1 MKRRSKAF
9 LCLALSAAM
18 VFSGVN
24 PSALAAEGARTAG
37 EKAPET
43 PVESALSQVGGVP
56 GTVTEGSGDG
66 ADNAIEEA
74 AEAAEDAA
82 DIEASETLRGE
93 DEVSDDAGNKA
104 RTWGISYMQPG
115 EASID
120 ITGETEEVDDESL
133 VTDNYLVDSNGAR
146 VAAYGSHEYNF
157 PDVWTSFHLSK
168 SIKTGKYNAVI
179 KTRDGIEHKYSEL
192 VVTDRPTVVS
202 VRYSGDSGDYSGYDN
217 SGDHI
222 HLVVE
227 GVNLGDGEA
236 AAPLLKHDGVTVA
249 RTEEVFR
256 EGGRNYPTYI
266 YKLKKDKSAAAWDG
280 SMQLTP
286 EFDASVTNAAA
297 GEVIDWYPS
306 DVSSEPFEHVYY
318 DAYQEK
324 TIFRF
329 KPGMNIPGNADVSI
343 TLYDYDFDTDTS
355 TKAAEGS
362 GKTDDKGQA
371 AITFRDGFIPVEKT
385 KSSGGFKAY
394 EADVFINSEKK
405 SNKAFLW
412 IYRYDAEASSDEG
425 LEIKHPSDLIYADD
439 KSFNPVFEIDDSL
452 LSGSGD
458 LTAVIEGHTGKL
470 TSEGGNRYSGEIGLG
485 SGLGEGD
492 YDITVSKG
500 NKVVGKDSVHVI
512 KQDVFYQDYQKS
524 AWWDHS
530 KKQAYVEF
538 NSNDIIKEYYDQR
551 ETEKIAEKIW
561 TEKKLKLEVFTP
573 EGNAIEHGDMVCV
586 FDGEYYCVY
595 FTLPDEVED
604 YYGFYTRITSD
615 GKLGLRDKSESL
627 YHYWNVKRGDSW
639 TEKYGEY
646 YEAYRGELGTLDVLN
661 RYDDKLECIVA
672 NGINIAYP
680 ITVEFVR
687 RNTMTPLKRLKIEKA
702 DMKRW
707 DAMWAYLFTEEDL
720 EGISATEP
728 YEVVISDEDF
738 SIGSEFGY
746 VDVFKG
752 ELPPVKKVVICGN
765 TDDMAVGETRELSYI
780 YTPASD
786 LVLNADW
793 TSSDETVATV
803 EDGKVTGVG
812 EGTVNITVTA
822 GGKSD
827 TVSVNVI
834 KDPVPLTALTLS
846 QNSLR
851 LEPGE
856 SKAVGVIKT
865 PEDTTD
871 KITFTSSDPAVAS
884 VDEAGVVTAKKI
896 GSTTITAEGGSKE
909 RLEAKCEVKVVKE
922 FKLQRDNNHFAN
934 AKLNFFKT
942 AEGNTYQ
949 FRSDE
954 YLDRLKKLASGSFDE
969 AVVANAI
976 IDGWGG
982 SCFGIAATMGLIQ
995 TGRLSLS
1002 DLTDSSA
1009 ADYHSLSAPVND
1021 DKLFDSIN
1029 FYQTG
1034 QRMTTMR
1041 NSSDMVRIFKTDA
1054 DEDSSRLTAFLKRL
1068 VESTADDKPVIF
1080 GYSFK
1085 KDDGEA
1091 SGHAILAVNSRKDED
1106 NHRYIVTLYDEN
1118 TANGHQGQE
1127 TEGYTEMIIPED
1139 YSSFDYTPVGMSFKL
1154 QDRYDYLEICYPES
1168 LPLFIDDDTVSN
1180 TGKLANGADDGVI
1193 ISVPLKSDITLK
1205 NDQGQNVSIKQG
1217 EAGGDMPVRD
1227 LKYIFA
1233 DDASRVQ
1240 VQVDK
1245 SDNFTV
1251 SSDNMDLSLITG
1263 EKIMSLKGEGMDSAN
1278 LSLKDDKVSISGN
1291 NYKFNVTISC
1301 KNSDSLISMDGTA
1314 AGDTTVSVEGDTMT
1328 ASSTG
1333 GLADLTST
1341 SYTGNE
1347 SQKEKVKV
1355 AEDGKGASAKHT
1367 ETISGSGM
1375 DPEAEVNADN
1385 ELCLVKGQTARL
1397 NGAGWKISGSS
1408 KAISLSAKNGVTTIT
1423 SKQASTEG
1431 VSITDGKE
1439 TYKVYVSVPSAKI
1452 NGNKS
1457 AKLVA
1462 GSTAEVKISGIPG
1475 SLLDKYN
1482 VAWTS
1487 AKTEVAVVAPSS
1499 GSTAVV
1505 TAVGKGSTNITAYVG
1520 GKAYNCKVTV
1530 TDDAKNI
1537 PKTAGASADLTLNP
1551 MQTVSL
1557 KYSSFTAKDAV
1568 WSSMD
1573 SLSMN
1578 TVEKDKKGN
1587 PTASG
1592 NGIIKIVNKNG
1603 KITAIGEGETTVK
1616 GTDKTGRTVILKIT
1630 VKPLPANPVAYVRC
1644 GKAVTL
1650 KASKLNKKYTEWKV
1664 ESGKEFVQELN
1675 NGKVKAVSSLPS
1687 SPASECA
1694 EVLCKFKPYVYGK
1707 GFEYRYRVYV
1717 EDPSLMTSDKGLSAG
1732 TKKGQYSLNLKKGEA
1747 FSLMDQYKGISRGV
1761 IWKSSKPSV
1770 AYIDENGV
1778 IHATRSG
1785 NAGSTNLTAS
1795 VGGVAL
1801 KVTVR
1806 VTE

>member
-1 MKRRSKAF
+1 MWGGRAATTVDKA
-9 LCLALSAAM
+9 LPGGSEDASD
-18 VFSGVN
+18 
-24 PSALAAEGARTAG
+24 SALEEAQQDT
-37 EKAPET
+37 EKE
-43 PVESALSQVGGVP
+43 ESASHYKEGIDGDESSLERCAQVL
-56 GTVTEGSGDG
+56 DY
-66 ADNAIEEA
+66 DNGILY
-74 AEAAEDAA
+74 
-82 DIEASETLRGE
+82 IEA
-93 DEVSDDAGNKA
+93 DAWKAHIWAENK
-104 RTWGISYMQPG
+104 
-115 EASID
+115 EE
-120 ITGETEEVDDESL
+120 ITKEQVK
-133 VTDNYLVDSNGAR
+133 DNYLARPDGSKLEGVCTDDYTSYDSEIITYFYFTKPIATG
-146 VAAYGSHEYNF
+146 EY
-157 PDVWTSFHLSK
+157 DAVVEATDGK
-168 SIKTGKYNAVI
+168 KIKYAKVI
-179 KTRDGIEHKYSEL
+179 VKDK
-192 VVTDRPTVVS
+192 PTVVS
-202 VRYSGDSGDYSGYDN
+202 VCLSDYDGDYRRFDN
-217 SGDHI
+217 TGDYI

-227 GVNLGDGEA
+227 GVGLGNGRSAKPYLTISGNKVAETREVSFDG
-236 AAPLLKHDGVTVA
+236 
-249 RTEEVFR
+249 R
-256 EGGRNYPTYI
+256 GGGSYI
-266 YKLKKDKSAAAWDG
+266 YKLEKTAPDSDIWGKEQEMKIGFAEGLDDSLVSD
-280 SMQLTP
+280 T
-286 EFDASVTNAAA
+286 SVYWNPYLAKR
-297 GEVIDWYPS
+297 YP
-306 DVSSEPFEHVYY
+306 FGNVYY
-318 DAYQEK
+318 DAKNNVTRFQ
-324 TIFRF
+324 F
-329 KPGMNIPGNADVSI
+329 KPGLNLQGKKNVSL
-343 TLYDYDFDTDTS
+343 TLKKDGDPTVT
-355 TKAAEGS
+355 AEGT
-362 GKTDDKGQA
+362 GD
-371 AITFRDGFIPVEKT
+371 IDGNGLLSIALKKDGEDFIPVEQMDKNSYWDWPEYNIT
-385 KSSGGFKAY
+385 CSDP
-394 EADVFINSEKK
+394 EIDVTT
-405 SNKAFLW
+405 W
-412 IYRYDAEASSDEG
+412 ICRYDFKPQSFDNYGIEFPTDIVYST
-425 LEIKHPSDLIYADD
+425 D
-439 KSFNPVFEIDDSL
+439 KSFNPKFTIGDDIL
-452 LSGSGD
+452 KGSGD
-458 LTAVIEGHTGKL
+458 ITAEVAGHNYKL
-470 TSEGGNRYSGEIGLG
+470 TQSGDFYTAEI
-485 SGLGEGD
+485 SLGEGIEEGRHKIMLHQGD
-492 YDITVSKG
+492 TVIGAVDLYSIKP
-500 NKVVGKDSVHVI
+500 GK
-512 KQDVFYQDYQKS
+512 FYQNHQAADYVDRSGRRAFIGLKS
-524 AWWDHS
+524 A
-530 KKQAYVEF
+530 
-538 NSNDIIKEYYDQR
+538 NIIKEYYDQR
-551 ETEKIAEKIW
+551 NERGIGEKIW
-561 TEKKLKLEVFTP
+561 REQELSLVITSPDGEELTYTDP
-573 EGNAIEHGDMVCV
+573 AYD
-586 FDGEYYCVY
+586 FDGKYLYAY
-595 FTLPDEVED
+595 ITLPEKIKD
-604 YYGFYTRITSD
+604 YYGCY
-615 GKLGLRDKSESL
+615 
-627 YHYWNVKRGDSW
+627 
-639 TEKYGEY
+639 
-646 YEAYRGELGTLDVLN
+646 AYFRSKGELGASGKHPEKSYYEDGSTRGLPQAYWGNVHDIDIMNNLYKG
-661 RYDDKLECIVA
+661 RYYKDDKYFAVRSAENFSDYIK
-672 NGINIAYP
+672 YP
-680 ITVEFVR
+680 LTVSFTRIHE
-687 RNTMTPLKRLKIEKA
+687 TTPLKTLSIEKT
-702 DMKRW
+702 
-707 DAMWAYLFTEEDL
+707 AMEKFDENYYFFTEEDL
-720 EGISATEP
+720 EGLDPDQP
-728 YEVVISDEDF
+728 YLITAYDSSSYAWSVE
-738 SIGSEFGY
+738 GY
-746 VDVFKG
+746 FTG
-752 ELPPVKKVVICGN
+752 A
-765 TDDMAVGETRELSYI
+765 DDRESYIYNKIDKIEILQGDPEIAVGEEFRLG
-780 YTPASD
+780 YTSFPWDERVNDKDVS
-786 LVLNADW
+786 W
-793 TSSDETVATV
+793 TSSDESIVTVDKSGLVKGIDEGTASVTVAV
-803 EDGKVTGVG
+803 
-812 EGTVNITVTA
+812 

-871 KITFTSSDPAVAS
+871 KVTFTSSDPAVAS

-909 RLEAKCEVKVVKE
+909 KLEAKCEVKVVKE

-949 FRSDE
+949 FRSNE
-954 YLDRLKKLASGSFDE
+954 YLDRLKKLASVSSDE
-969 AVVANAI
+969 AVIADAI

-995 TGRLSLS
+995 TGRLNVS
-1002 DLTDSSA
+1002 DLTDSGV

-1034 QRMTTMR
+1034 QLMR
-1041 NSSDMVRIFKTDA
+1041 AMRKNSDIVRVFKK
-1054 DEDSSRLTAFLKRL
+1054 EVRSDSSRLTAFLKRL

-1080 GYSFK
+1080 SYSFK
-1085 KDDGEA
+1085 KGDGEA

-1193 ISVPLKSDITLK
+1193 ISVPLKSEITLK

-1217 EAGGDMPVRD
+1217 EAGGDIPVRD

-1301 KNSDSLISMDGTA
+1301 KDSDSLISMEGTA

-1347 SQKEKVKV
+1347 SQKEKVEV

-1462 GSTAEVKISGIPG
+1462 GSTAEVKISGIPD

-1664 ESGKEFVQELN
+1664 ESGSEFIQELN
-1675 NGKVKAVSSLPS
+1675 NGKVKAAASLPS

-1694 EVLCKFKPYVYGK
+1694 EVSCKFKPYAYGK

-1717 EDPSLMTSDKGLSAG
+1717 EDPSLITSDKGLSAG

-1747 FSLMDQYKGISRGV
+1747 FSLKDQYKGISRGV

-1801 KVTVR
+1801 KVTVK
-1806 VTE
+1806 VSE